1 MKTQAESIKKEKQN
15 TVSDLYMDLQKQLLI
30 ITYSYTN
37 LKADN

>member
-15 TVSDLYMDLQKQLLI
+15 TVSDLYTDLQKQLLI